1 MDMQELIRRT
11 AWQAGTSEDEADR
24 LVEAF
29 LHEVRAAVADGGSA
43 RLGRFGSFHGPAFVP
58 GAMLLEGVTAALA
71 ETDGY
76 DRGTAPSDS

>member
-29 LHEVRAAVADGGSA
+29 LHEVRAAGADGGTV
-43 RLGRFGSFHGPAFVP
+43 RLGRFGTFHGPAFVP
-58 GAMLLEGVTAALA
+58 GSMLLERVTAALA
-71 ETDGY
+71 ETEGY
-76 DRGTAPSDS
+76 GEGTAPSDS